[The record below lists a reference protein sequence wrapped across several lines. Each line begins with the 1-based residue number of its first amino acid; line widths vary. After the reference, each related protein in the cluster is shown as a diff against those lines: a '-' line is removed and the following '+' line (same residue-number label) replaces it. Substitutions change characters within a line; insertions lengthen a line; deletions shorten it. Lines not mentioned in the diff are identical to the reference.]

1 MRPFPCPHHLALCP
15 RHILRTALP
24 CFSQDAVRAV
34 VDLALEMESHA
45 KKKATSRARIK
56 LSDSDGPVQV
66 FKEFTEEVAHKLK
79 LL

>member
-1 MRPFPCPHHLALCP
+1 
-15 RHILRTALP
+15 
-24 CFSQDAVRAV
+24 VRAV